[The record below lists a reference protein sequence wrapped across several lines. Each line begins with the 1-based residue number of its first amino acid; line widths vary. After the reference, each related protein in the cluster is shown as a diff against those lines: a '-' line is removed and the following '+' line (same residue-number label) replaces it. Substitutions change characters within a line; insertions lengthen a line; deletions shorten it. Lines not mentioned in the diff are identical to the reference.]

1 MDRSSNQLPA
11 PNSPMSSHP
20 LDRRGRM
27 VLAGFLLAMT
37 ALYVATLDNGL
48 RPGELAGGDLI
59 THQYAQVQARPANAP
74 GYPLYTLGGWLWF
87 HGWRSLARLLGS
99 EPNPV
104 ALLGAYSTLWSLLA
118 LALLFLLL
126 YDVTRSNLIV
136 TSGISVFYGVTYFF
150 WYYSITTEQYT
161 SAVAQTLAVALLL
174 HRWDAHR
181 RDGYLYGLALLL
193 GLSLAHLVTVL
204 FMAPGVLFFLLAR
217 EPGLW
222 RRGRLLGRGVL
233 LALAPLLSYSF
244 IYIRGAQHPE
254 WRGVGTWPN
263 TWVWFLDF
271 LSTRQGRDEL
281 TWTLGPLAGGFPEL
295 MIAELTPLLL
305 VCGVVGW
312 GLLGRAYGLFY
323 GLTAFIYLVFGY
335 IDRLGNW
342 YQVLMPLYPLVL
354 VGAGVTLARVW
365 SARADRLWRGAL
377 VLLLAALIVPKAIE
391 SYPRADQRNRPEDTG
406 LQPGERILAAQPPPG
421 AAVLGTVEEKL
432 ALDYLTVIAGRRAD
446 LTALTTAQAAAQL
459 AQGETVF
466 VTPAAA
472 LYAAA
477 ETGLDLRY
485 TAWSSGLLAAAVGR
499 VPDVH
504 SGDVIPVALDL
515 GDGLRLV
522 GYRWKPGPQPGQ
534 WEVMLWL
541 EATRTPTED
550 WALSLRL
557 LDGATELAQQDHPA
571 PALGAQP
578 TGRLLPGERV
588 ADAFRFD
595 LPAEAVPTGFRL
607 ILYRP
612 LDDGGFLNLTV
623 LDITP
628 GE

>member
-1 MDRSSNQLPA
+1 MPYS
-11 PNSPMSSHP
+11 
-20 LDRRGRM
+20 LDRRGRL
-27 VLAGFLLAMT
+27 VLAGFLLAMSV
-37 ALYVATLDNGL
+37 LYLATLDNGL

-74 GYPLYTLGGWLWF
+74 GYPLYTLGGWLWV
-87 HGWRSLARLLGS
+87 HGWRTLAQTLGIAIH
-99 EPNPV
+99 PV
-104 ALLGAYSTLWSLLA
+104 AVLGAYSTLWA
-118 LALLFLLL
+118 LIALTLLFLLL
-126 YDVTRSNLIV
+126 YDVTGSNLII
-136 TSGISVFYGVTYFF
+136 TCGITLFYGVTYFF
-150 WYYSITTEQYT
+150 WYYSVTTEQYT
-161 SAVAQTLAVALLL
+161 SAVAQTLAVALLV

-193 GLSLAHLVTVL
+193 GLCLAHLVTVL
-204 FMAPGVLFFLLAR
+204 FMAPGVLLFLLTR

-222 RRGRLLGRGVL
+222 RRGRLVGRGVL

-244 IYIRGAQHPE
+244 IYLRGAQHPE
-254 WRGVGTWPN
+254 WRGAGTWPS
-263 TWVWFLDF
+263 TWAWFLDF
-271 LSTRQGRDEL
+271 LSTRQGRAEL

-323 GLTAFIYLVFGY
+323 GLTALIYLVFGY

-354 VGAGVTLARVW
+354 VGSGVTLARVW

-406 LQPGERILAAQPPPG
+406 LQPGETILAAQPPPG

-432 ALDYLTVIAGRRAD
+432 ALDYLTIIAGRRPD
-446 LTALTTAQAAAQL
+446 LTALTTAQAAARL
-459 AQGETVF
+459 AQGEIVF

-477 ETGLDLRY
+477 ATGLPLRY
-485 TAWSSGLLAAAVGR
+485 TAWSPGLLAAGAGH

-504 SGDVIPVALDL
+504 PGDVMSVDRDV

-522 GYRWKPGPQPGQ
+522 GYRWGPGPHPGQ
-534 WEVMLWL
+534 WDVTLWL
-541 EATRTPTED
+541 QATRTPTGS

-557 LDGATELAQQDHPA
+557 LNGETELAQQDHPA
-571 PALGAQP
+571 PALGFQP
-578 TGRLLPGERV
+578 TDRLVPGETV

-612 LDDGGFLNLTV
+612 LSDGRFLNLTV
-623 LDITP
+623 LDIAP
-628 GE
+628 GR